1 MPDRETKQTTSRR
14 RLSRRR
20 FLQGSGVAAAVA
32 AVTAGG
38 VACNASAS
46 ESGGDQGVATWQKS
60 AEEFYDRNSPPPPE
74 QPTGEV
80 LHFFTPGEAKT
91 VDALVSRILPGDAS
105 DPGAHEAGVVVY
117 IDYRLSVN
125 EGFDVPTYFHPPFA
139 HTYDSDSPP
148 PEAANDKSVVW
159 VQKDELERYGF
170 QSMLTPRETYRAGLV
185 ALDAYCQARFGKGFT
200 DLGESEQDQVV
211 DALASAG
218 KKKQPT
224 KGSPTEPQKSG
235 NAPQSSAPSDNSDVE
250 QFFKQP
256 TAKSF
261 FKEVHTDVINGMFSD
276 PAYGGNKDKVGW
288 TLIGYAGAQRGYT
301 PEDLLAEQVRP
312 PQSLAELHAFHPGQE
327 ANKDVILPVSSDET
341 HHQPAHQH

>member
-1 MPDRETKQTTSRR
+1 MPDPEPTQTTYRR
-14 RLSRRR
+14 RFSRRR
-20 FLQGSGVAAAVA
+20 FLQGSGAAAAVA

-80 LHFFTPGEAKT
+80 LYFFTPDEAKT

-139 HTYDSDSPP
+139 HAYDGDSPP
-148 PEAANDKSVVW
+148 PEAAADKSVVW
-159 VQKDELERYGF
+159 VKKDELARYGF

-185 ALDAYCQARFGKGFT
+185 ALDAYCQARKGKGFSE
-200 DLGESEQDQVV
+200 LGESEQDDVV
-211 DALASAG
+211 AALASAAG
-218 KKKQPT
+218 SKPPPS
-224 KGSPTEPQKSG
+224 GSPG
-235 NAPQSSAPSDNSDVE
+235 ADIA

-261 FKEVHTDVINGMFSD
+261 FKEIHTDVINGMFSD

-288 TLIGYAGAQRGYT
+288 KLIGYAGAQRGYT